1 MYSTSE
7 PNENKRKKN
16 EVRRI
21 AEREE
26 EEKAKDK
33 KRENPRKKGIG
44 LTTSNEREKKQL
56 WLLFVFYVSVLS
68 INENRL
74 LSVHETTARTSH
86 GYVPKSAPE
95 LVLFKKKRKNLLKN
109 DENVEK

>member
-1 MYSTSE
+1 M
-7 PNENKRKKN
+7 PNE
-16 EVRRI
+16 
-21 AEREE
+21 
-26 EEKAKDK
+26 K
-33 KRENPRKKGIG
+33 KRRQKIRRGKNQEKKGIG

-95 LVLFKKKRKNLLKN
+95 LVLFKKKRKDPLKN